1 MQSVHRQFGRL
12 MKRSA
17 DDSQVSVMLK
27 DFDEADKL
35 LAKIIESTKAWR
47 DAWVSILTYQGR
59 LVHEFEEIYAPII
72 GSSESPS
79 ERSPTPKLTS
89 KTLISRTN
97 RLYEEYESLR
107 TDLSDEVRAVDDRII
122 NPAQKAKDMIAP
134 LKKTI
139 KKREDKKLD
148 FEHFQNRVDNYLKK
162 AKRSDR
168 DNAALAKAE
177 SDLARAKEEYN
188 GADDHLRQSMPPL
201 LSAIFSLLPFL
212 LEAQIQIQYTLLANY
227 YTVLHTY
234 SEQEQF
240 PSPPP
245 PMEQVIQT
253 WQSQVS
259 PIQQETDGMACISS
273 GKGPRTSEERRN
285 GSNGTGLGSRR
296 PSYNRQISATASP
309 TRGLAPP
316 APNLDT
322 KPRIGDYLSTSPSSH
337 SNSYNSRIRSSSPG
351 ASDYASNS
359 SYPSPA
365 ITPGRHASPG
375 PRGDYFSSQ
384 PSSSSS
390 KPTTPGISGI
400 GAAVAAAAK
409 KKPPPPPPPP
419 RASSSTR
426 ATFVTALYDF
436 GGQGAGDLSF
446 REGDRIRVIKKTEST
461 DEWWQGELNGV
472 KGSFPANYCR

>member
-17 DDSQVSVMLK
+17 DESQVSVILK

-59 LVHEFEEIYAPII
+59 LIHEFEEIYAPII
-72 GSSESPS
+72 GSSEPS
-79 ERSPTPKLTS
+79 DRSSSPKLTPQN
-89 KTLISRTN
+89 LLSRTN
-97 RLYEEYESLR
+97 RLHEEYESLR
-107 TDLSDEVRAVDDRII
+107 IDLLDEVHAVDDRII
-122 NPAQKAKDMIAP
+122 NPAQKAKDAISP

-148 FEHFQNRVDNYLKK
+148 FEHFQNRVDNSLKK
-162 AKRSDR
+162 SKRSDR
-168 DNAALAKAE
+168 DNAVLAKAE

-188 GADDHLRQSMPPL
+188 GADEHLRQSLPPL
-201 LSAIFSLLPFL
+201 ISAIFSLLPYL
-212 LEAQIQIQYTLLANY
+212 LESQIQIQYTLLANY

-240 PSPPP
+240 PSPAP

-253 WQSQVS
+253 WKDQVS
-259 PIQQETDGMACISS
+259 PIQQEAEAMACITS
-273 GKGPRTSEERRN
+273 GKGIRTSEERRN
-285 GSNGTGLGSRR
+285 GNNNTGIGSRR

-337 SNSYNSRIRSSSPG
+337 SNNYASRVRSTSPG
-351 ASDYASNS
+351 ASDYISNG

-365 ITPGRHASPG
+365 VTPGRHTSPG
-375 PRGDYFSSQ
+375 PRGGGDYFSSRDQQ
-384 PSSSSS
+384 PSSSNQ
-390 KPTTPGISGI
+390 TTPGVGI
-400 GAAVAAAAK
+400 GTAVAAAAK
-409 KKPPPPPPPP
+409 KKPPPPPP
-419 RASSSTR
+419 RAASSTR
-426 ATFVTALYDF
+426 AMYVTALYDF
-436 GGQGAGDLSF
+436 GGQGDGDLVF

-461 DEWWQGELNGV
+461 DDWWEGELRGV